1 MDVECGCDGRADD
14 RADAAMSLS
23 GAEKARRLQRALE
36 FGGNTHRLDD
46 VVQLLKDGKAKL
58 FENEGGVIVSEI
70 NIFPQFRAVNFWL
83 LAGELHDVLA
93 LEDDVLAWGLD
104 QGCTIATAAGRKGW
118 GRVSAKTGW
127 RPHMPTFY
135 KRLMP

>member
-1 MDVECGCDGRADD
+1 
-14 RADAAMSLS
+14 MSLS

-36 FGGNTHRLDD
+36 FGGGTHRLDD

-70 NIFPQFRAVNFWL
+70 NTFPQFRAVNFWL
-83 LAGELHDVLA
+83 LAGELRDVLA

-127 RPHMPTFY
+127 KPHMPTFY
-135 KRLMP
+135 KRLVS